1 MLAAATPACFG
12 DPVIVDETL
21 EQLDVR
27 CIAAGDIVGI
37 GIHTGNA
44 LRGYEIGRLARQQGA
59 FVVFGGVHATL
70 YPEEA
75 HKLGGAH
82 AVVKGDG
89 DTAWAGVLEDCKN
102 HSPKSVYAVGRIEA
116 SAFQSARWDLVPRNR
131 YMWAS
136 VQTVRGCPK
145 HCSFCSV
152 WRTDGQ
158 RPRIRSADAVVQ
170 ELQNLRRLGFR
181 FVLLADDNFYPV
193 SLTDLQLASR
203 QGNTQRLNELNA
215 IRAERFE
222 LMERLAEDCP
232 PDMVF
237 FTQITM
243 EAAEDPAFLDA
254 MSKAKIK
261 GALVGIEAVTPQGL
275 KDIYKDFNAAGEEL
289 IKRLRLFPEHG
300 VKVLG
305 SFIFGLPSDRPE
317 TFEATLSVAQ
327 RADLAFAQFVMLMPF
342 PGTVDFEHWEKT
354 MQNDETRIAGIPI
367 TRHWLIPRGLRPK
380 IYSPHPVMS
389 AEEIRQRTQKV
400 WDKFYSLRLI
410 WRRSHCVKSL
420 KSRLAFL
427 LISKL
432 YRQMYANTGIAIDSA
447 RVTRS
452 VRWARW
458 MAKPCRMLFA
468 ARPMP

>member
-1 MLAAATPACFG
+1 
-12 DPVIVDETL
+12 
-21 EQLDVR
+21 
-27 CIAAGDIVGI
+27 
-37 GIHTGNA
+37 
-44 LRGYEIGRLARQQGA
+44 
-59 FVVFGGVHATL
+59 
-70 YPEEA
+70 
-75 HKLGGAH
+75 
-82 AVVKGDG
+82 
-89 DTAWAGVLEDCKN
+89 
-102 HSPKSVYAVGRIEA
+102 
-116 SAFQSARWDLVPRNR
+116 
-131 YMWAS
+131 
-136 VQTVRGCPK
+136 
-145 HCSFCSV
+145 
-152 WRTDGQ
+152 
-158 RPRIRSADAVVQ
+158 
-170 ELQNLRRLGFR
+170 LRRLGFR

-203 QGNTQRLNELNA
+203 QGNTQRSNELNA

-222 LMERLAEDCP
+222 LMERLAGDIP

-243 EAAEDPAFLDA
+243 EAAEDFAFLDA

-289 IKRLRLFPEHG
+289 VNRLRLFPEHG
-300 VKVLG
+300 VQVLG

-317 TFEATLSVAQ
+317 TFETTLSVAQ
-327 RADLAFAQFVMLMPF
+327 RAGLAFAQFVMLMPF

-354 MQNDETRIAGIPI
+354 MQHDETRIDGIPV

-389 AEEIRQRTQKV
+389 AEEIRQRTQRV
-400 WDKFYSLRLI
+400 WDKFYSLKLI
-410 WRRSHCVKSL
+410 WRRSHCVTSL

-468 ARPMP
+468 ARPMPHCR